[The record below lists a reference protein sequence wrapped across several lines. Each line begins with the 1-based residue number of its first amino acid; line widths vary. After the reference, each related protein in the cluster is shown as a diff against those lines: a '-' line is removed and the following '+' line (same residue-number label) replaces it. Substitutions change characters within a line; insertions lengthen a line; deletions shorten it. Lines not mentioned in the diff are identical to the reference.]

1 MICSR
6 STSHPAG
13 TAAMGTVVDGNLKVI
28 GVDGLRV
35 CDASIFPAP
44 VAAHPMA
51 VLYAIAERTA
61 ELID

>member
-1 MICSR
+1 
-6 STSHPAG
+6 
-13 TAAMGTVVDGNLKVI
+13 MGTVVDGNLKVI